1 MVCFHNASLL
11 AVRIYIRDQVR
22 GHGMETG
29 ENIGIQEEQ
38 CEGLVTENQV
48 EPSNRFKK
56 KHSILTLSFFSVN
69 LYTFERTKM
78 RTMKSVPLFQSNMA
92 DPIWPQ
98 FEHRDVISL
107 SFDILQIF
115 NRRARSIILH
125 IRCVSKSL
133 KNMIPCLQVVK
144 IPWRN
149 SSNDTV
155 SEHRTNHLMIKLV
168 SPIHLC
174 VNRLD

>member
-1 MVCFHNASLL
+1 MDYGLFSQRKPSRSSHLHTWPGARSWNGN
-11 AVRIYIRDQVR
+11 RRKHRDPGCV
-22 GHGMETG
+22 
-29 ENIGIQEEQ
+29 Q

-56 KHSILTLSFFSVN
+56 KHSILTLSVFSVN

-107 SFDILQIF
+107 SLDILYIF
-115 NRRARSIILH
+115 NSGARSIILH
-125 IRCVSKSL
+125 IRCLSKSL
-133 KNMIPCLQVVK
+133 G
-144 IPWRN
+144 
-149 SSNDTV
+149 DTL
-155 SEHRTNHLMIKLV
+155 EKLKQW
-168 SPIHLC
+168 HC
-174 VNRLD
+174 